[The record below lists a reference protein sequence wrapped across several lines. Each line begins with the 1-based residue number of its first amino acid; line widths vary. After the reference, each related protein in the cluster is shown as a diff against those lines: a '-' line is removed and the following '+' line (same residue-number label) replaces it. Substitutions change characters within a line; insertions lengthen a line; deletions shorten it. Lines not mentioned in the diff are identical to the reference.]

1 MPDLRA
7 KTRKEL
13 LKEVLP
19 RISNSL
25 FQEFEKEFLPV
36 QITRFRP
43 SIHPSVGLGCHA
55 VDEVTDLKTELSQL
69 RVAKVRSLVDFQMK
83 KYRHIALLKLQ
94 SSCETLAAIEQ
105 RPSSD

>member
-36 QITRFRP
+36 QITVQITRFRP
-43 SIHPSVGLGCHA
+43 SIHPAVGLGCHA

-83 KYRHIALLKLQ
+83 KYRHIALL
-94 SSCETLAAIEQ
+94 
-105 RPSSD
+105 